1 MTKNVDDAGVLDR
14 LLPEIRPLENSR
26 SRTPSVTGAVFN
38 VSTSVIGAGIMSIP
52 ATLKVLG
59 VFPALILI
67 LIIAFLSD
75 VSVDF
80 LLRHTLAGKSK
91 TYAGVMG
98 EAFGRG
104 GSLLLQL
111 SIMLTTLGT
120 LVMYLIIIGD
130 VLSGT
135 NTDGTL
141 HPGILQQWFGIHW
154 WNSRQCSILGTIIL
168 VVLPLVMLRRVESLR
183 FTSAVSVLLAVVF
196 VIISSVMAIIAIF
209 EGKTETPK
217 LVPDFA
223 HQASFLE
230 LFTAV
235 PVIVTAFTFHF
246 NVHPIASELSKTS
259 DMTFA
264 VKFSL
269 ILCAAIYSTVGVF
282 GYLLFGE
289 STTADIL
296 VNFNQNFGS
305 EAGLL
310 LNDTV
315 RLSYVFHLMLVFP
328 LLNFSLRCNI
338 DELLF
343 PKRPPLASH
352 PARFMWITISL
363 LGLIYVAAILIPSIW
378 YSFQFIGSTSAVC
391 IAFIFPGAIALRD
404 VHGISTRRDKIMAS
418 LMIFLAGLASIIA
431 ISSNI
436 TNAVS

>member
-1 MTKNVDDAGVLDR
+1 MTITKSVEGAGVLDP
-14 LLPEIRPLENSR
+14 LLPETRPPENSR
-26 SRTPSVTGAVFN
+26 SRTPSVSGAVFN
-38 VSTSVIGAGIMSIP
+38 VSTSIIGAGIMSIP

-67 LIIAFLSD
+67 LVIAFLSN

-98 EAFGRG
+98 EAFGRA

-130 VLSGT
+130 VLSGA
-135 NTDGTL
+135 NKDGIF

-154 WNSRQCSILGTIIL
+154 WNSRQFSILGTVIV
-168 VVLPLVMLRRVESLR
+168 VVLPLVMLRRVESLQ

-196 VIISSVMAIIAIF
+196 VIISSVMAIIAIV

-217 LVPDFA
+217 LVPDLA

-235 PVIVTAFTFHF
+235 PVI
-246 NVHPIASELSKTS
+246 I
-259 DMTFA
+259 
-264 VKFSL
+264 SL
-269 ILCAAIYSTVGVF
+269 ILCAVIYSTVGIF

-289 STTADIL
+289 STMADIL
-296 VNFNQNFGS
+296 VNFNQNLGS

-315 RLSYVFHLMLVFP
+315 RLSYVFHIMLVFP
-328 LLNFSLRCNI
+328 LLNFSLRYNI

-343 PKRPPLASH
+343 PKQSPLASH
-352 PARFMWITISL
+352 PTRFMSITILL
-363 LGLIYVAAILIPSIW
+363 LGIIYVAAILIPSIW

-404 VHGISTRRDKIMAS
+404 AHGISTRRDKIMAS

-436 TNAVS
+436 TNVIRTS

>member
-1 MTKNVDDAGVLDR
+1 MTMTKNVDDAGVLDR
-14 LLPEIRPLENSR
+14 LLPEF
-26 SRTPSVTGAVFN
+26 AC
-38 VSTSVIGAGIMSIP
+38 TS
-52 ATLKVLG
+52 
-59 VFPALILI
+59 
-67 LIIAFLSD
+67 
-75 VSVDF
+75 
-80 LLRHTLAGKSK
+80 
-91 TYAGVMG
+91 
-98 EAFGRG
+98 
-104 GSLLLQL
+104 
-111 SIMLTTLGT
+111 
-120 LVMYLIIIGD
+120 D

-217 LVPDFA
+217 LVPISPTKPRFL
-223 HQASFLE
+223 SF
-230 LFTAV
+230 
-235 PVIVTAFTFHF
+235 
-246 NVHPIASELSKTS
+246 HPIASELSKTS

-264 VKFSL
+264 VKLSL
-269 ILCAAIYSTVGVF
+269 ILCAAIYSAVGVF

-289 STTADIL
+289 STMADIL

-305 EAGLL
+305 EAGSL

-352 PARFMWITISL
+352 PTRFMSITISL

-404 VHGISTRRDKIMAS
+404 AHGISTRRDKIMAS